1 MKKVDV
7 TYSNKPRRRRRESPP
22 KAKRRRSR
30 VIPRWASYGAA
41 ALFATVLCL
50 TINFRAF
57 SELTREVEQNESL
70 NQQIESITTENL
82 NLQEEI
88 YYLQNDSSVIE
99 REAKKFG
106 FKRSDREKKVP
117 VPAAK

>member
-1 MKKVDV
+1 M
-7 TYSNKPRRRRRESPP
+7 
-22 KAKRRRSR
+22 
-30 VIPRWASYGAA
+30 PRWVPYGATVLL
-41 ALFATVLCL
+41 ALVLCL

-57 SELTREVEQNESL
+57 TDLSREVEENNDL
-70 NQQIESITTENL
+70 NSQIEGITTENL

-106 FKRSDREKKVP
+106 FRRHDKEKKVP
-117 VPAAK
+117 VPSEK

>member
-1 MKKVDV
+1 MRQGDV
-7 TYSNKPRRRRRESPP
+7 TYSTRARRPRKSVKPAKQSRLSLP
-22 KAKRRRSR
+22 KW
-30 VIPRWASYGAA
+30 IPYGATVLL
-41 ALFATVLCL
+41 ALVLCL

-57 SELTREVEQNESL
+57 TELNHEAEQNDSL
-70 NQQIESITTENL
+70 NQEIEKLTSENL

-106 FKRSDREKKVP
+106 FQRKEKKVS
-117 VPAAK
+117 VPTDK

>member
-1 MKKVDV
+1 M
-7 TYSNKPRRRRRESPP
+7 
-22 KAKRRRSR
+22 
-30 VIPRWASYGAA
+30 PRWVPYGATVLLA
-41 ALFATVLCL
+41 IVLCL

-57 SELTREVEQNESL
+57 TDLSREFEENNDL
-70 NQQIESITTENL
+70 NSQIEGITTENL

-106 FKRSDREKKVP
+106 FRRHDKEKKVP
-117 VPAAK
+117 VPSEK

>member
-1 MKKVDV
+1 LKKADV
-7 TYSNKPRRRRRESPP
+7 TYSDRPRRR
-22 KAKRRRSR
+22 AKRHAVRRGR
-30 VIPRWASYGAA
+30 GPVLPRWVPYGAT
-41 ALFATVLCL
+41 ALFALVLCL

-57 SELTREVEQNESL
+57 TELSSEIEQNESL
-70 NQQIESITTENL
+70 NLEIERVTSENL

-106 FKRSDREKKVP
+106 FQRKEKKVSVP
-117 VPAAK
+117 VNK